1 MKLNPNAA
9 AFVPT
14 FASWSAPQAPA
25 ATEEVKYCD
34 EYEEDSYDPN
44 YYPSDDY
51 DGEDEISELL
61 AEIERM
67 QLEADMTRELETLK
81 AQGRSEDADLWNTWM
96 AGAPPPQDFSHQE
109 EASPMSSYHYPSTQH
124 YRHDNSQFRKKTAT
138 LELMDGIRMPRVVV
152 QQKQTTGQALDS
164 IRGGGAQDERVQV
177 VEDPMVAVDAR
188 LMSLTC
194 TATPVDDSGWWW
206 QSWFHTPTE
215 VRISFSDMTAV
226 EASAECPYAQTTS
239 PIKGSPGEPEST
251 SVHVVRMDA
260 PNQQMW
266 IQCNNA
272 EEQVQALTS
281 FELLLKSAKRRSSDH
296 TTQE

>member
-1 MKLNPNAA
+1 MPRKLVDDDVVMHQTAGFTVGAA
-9 AFVPT
+9 HRPSSQLARRIEHVNKQHRITTQIDRRTRNHRADVSGRRLSDEEKAVAAHHAF
-14 FASWSAPQAPA
+14 
-25 ATEEVKYCD
+25 
-34 EYEEDSYDPN
+34 
-44 YYPSDDY
+44 
-51 DGEDEISELL
+51 
-61 AEIERM
+61 
-67 QLEADMTRELETLK
+67 
-81 AQGRSEDADLWNTWM
+81 
-96 AGAPPPQDFSHQE
+96 
-109 EASPMSSYHYPSTQH
+109 
-124 YRHDNSQFRKKTAT
+124 T